1 VVAGLWAFV
10 GQYSST
16 AKAGGVNSYRR
27 FGAQSFVFGAY
38 FWAVDALTVA
48 ARYED

>member
-1 VVAGLWAFV
+1 VAGLWAFV

-27 FGAQSFVFGAY
+27 FGAQGFILGAR
-38 FWAVDALTVA
+38 AVDALTVS
-48 ARYED
+48 ARGQD